1 MRQKPSGN
9 FFDEYTRGFDRTEF
23 QRLFTRDTA
32 DAYRYFSR
40 GLDLNALASAPW
52 YKRWPTHAKLFF
64 IAFAMRLSP
73 ARRVLYAFAVV
84 SAVFGLFD
92 LFDGF
97 GRVGIFLFPLTL
109 NLYLPQWVEG
119 TSWMILAFLSIHLL
133 VLMEVAD
140 RLSLKSDLEI
150 ARDIQIAM
158 LPRGAQQAGDTRV
171 FGFTRPA
178 NTVGGDFYDILPT
191 ADGRLMVAVGDV
203 AGKGSPAALL
213 MALLLAMLRTLV
225 DEGLESARLIARLN
239 VQICR
244 HSPGSRFITFFYGL
258 YDPKTGALE
267 YVNAGHLPP
276 MLRRA
281 SGAIERLEGG
291 GMALGMFDHATYVA
305 GHVTIENGEALV
317 LYTDGITEAENRFG
331 RAFEDSGLEAIL
343 ATRATDADPE
353 SLTRAI
359 ITSVEAHAGDI
370 RLADD
375 LTVAVLARGTGVFS
389 AETAESG
396 TGLS

>member
-1 MRQKPSGN
+1 MKARFRTPRN

-40 GLDLNALASAPW
+40 GLDLKTLAQEPW
-52 YKRWPTHAKLFF
+52 YRRWPTHAKLFF

-73 ARRVLYAFAVV
+73 GRRVLYGFAVV
-84 SAVFGLFD
+84 AFVFGMVN

-97 GRVGIFLFPLTL
+97 GPHNVLLFPMTL
-109 NLYLPQWVEG
+109 RLYLPQWVEG
-119 TSWMILAFLSIHLL
+119 TAWMVLAFLSIHLL

-158 LPRGAQQAGDTRV
+158 LPRGMKEAGNARV
-171 FGFTRPA
+171 FGTTRPA
-178 NTVGGDFYDILPT
+178 NTVGGDFYDILPL
-191 ADGRLMVAVGDV
+191 ADGRLMIAVGDV

-225 DEGLESARLIARLN
+225 DEGLGAVRLILRLN

-244 HSPGSRFITFFYGL
+244 HSPGSRFITFFYGI
-258 YDPKTGALE
+258 YNPADGSLE

-276 MLRRA
+276 MVRRT
-281 SGAIERLEGG
+281 SGAIDRLDRG
-291 GMALGMFDHATYVA
+291 GMALGMFEHATYET
-305 GHVTIENGEALV
+305 GHVIVGPGEVLV
-317 LYTDGITEAENRFG
+317 LYTDGITEAENAKG
-331 RAFEDSGLEAIL
+331 QAFEDSGLESVL
-343 ATRATDADPE
+343 FFQLSTSDPE
-353 SLTRAI
+353 SLARAV
-359 ITSVEAHAGDI
+359 ITAVEAHAGDV
-370 RLADD
+370 RLGDD
-375 LTVAVLARGTGVFS
+375 LTVAILSRGDST
-389 AETAESG
+389 
-396 TGLS
+396 

>member
-1 MRQKPSGN
+1 MASKDRPRS

-32 DAYRYFSR
+32 DAYHYFSR
-40 GLDLNALASAPW
+40 GIDLNALAAAPW
-52 YKRWPTHAKLFF
+52 YKRWPTHARLFL

-73 ARRVLYAFAVV
+73 GRRVLYGFAVV
-84 SAVFGLFD
+84 AVLFGLLD

-97 GRVGIFLFPLTL
+97 GVVRVLLWPFTL
-109 NLYLPQWVEG
+109 HFWLPQWVEG
-119 TSWMILAFLSIHLL
+119 TSWMLLAFLAVHLL

-158 LPRGAQQAGDTRV
+158 LPKGEHSSADARV
-171 FGFTRPA
+171 FGTTRPA
-178 NTVGGDFYDILPT
+178 NTVGGDFYDVLPL
-191 ADGRLMVAVGDV
+191 ADGRLMIAIGDV

-225 DEGLESARLIARLN
+225 DEGLDAVRLITRLN

-258 YDPKTGALE
+258 YDPATGALE

-276 MLRRA
+276 LVRRA
-281 SGAIERLEGG
+281 DGHIDRLDGG
-291 GMALGMFDHATYVA
+291 GMALGMFEAATFESRR
-305 GHVTIENGEALV
+305 VTITPGDV
-317 LYTDGITEAENRFG
+317 VVMYTDGITEAENRSG
-331 RAFEDSGLEAIL
+331 RAFEDAGLEAIL
-343 ATRATDADPE
+343 AQRQHEENPE
-353 SLTRAI
+353 TLSRAI
-359 ITSVEAHAGDI
+359 ISAVEAHAGDV

-375 LTVAVLARGTGVFS
+375 LTVAILARQRG
-389 AETAESG
+389 
-396 TGLS
+396 

>member
-1 MRQKPSGN
+1 MARKDRPQS

-32 DAYRYFSR
+32 DAYHYFSR
-40 GLDLNALASAPW
+40 GIDLAALAAAPW
-52 YKRWPTHAKLFF
+52 YKRWPTHARLFL

-73 ARRVLYAFAVV
+73 GRRVLYGFAVV
-84 SAVFGLFD
+84 ALLFGLLD

-97 GRVGIFLFPLTL
+97 GSIRLMLWPFTMYLW
-109 NLYLPQWVEG
+109 LPQWVEG
-119 TSWMILAFLSIHLL
+119 TSWMVLGFLAIHLL

-158 LPRGAQQAGDTRV
+158 LPRGEHTIGDARV
-171 FGFTRPA
+171 FGTTRPA
-178 NTVGGDFYDILPT
+178 NTVGGDFYDMLPR
-191 ADGRLMVAVGDV
+191 ADGRMMIAVGDV

-225 DEGLESARLIARLN
+225 DEGLDAVRLITRLN

-258 YDPKTGALE
+258 YDPSTGALE

-276 MLRRA
+276 LLRR
-281 SGAIERLEGG
+281 GDGTITRLDGG
-291 GMALGMFDHATYVA
+291 GMALGMLTMRPMSRAASSSHPATPWCSTPTASPRPRTARV
-305 GHVTIENGEALV
+305 VPSRI
-317 LYTDGITEAENRFG
+317 
-331 RAFEDSGLEAIL
+331 RAWKQSW
-343 ATRATDADPE
+343 
-353 SLTRAI
+353 LT
-359 ITSVEAHAGDI
+359 T
-370 RLADD
+370 
-375 LTVAVLARGTGVFS
+375 
-389 AETAESG
+389 
-396 TGLS
+396 

>member
-1 MRQKPSGN
+1 MKPQDRSKN

-32 DAYRYFSR
+32 DAYHYFSR
-40 GLDLNALASAPW
+40 GIDLAALATAPW
-52 YKRWPTHAKLFF
+52 YKRWPTHARLFL

-73 ARRVLYAFAVV
+73 GRRVLYGFAVV
-84 SAVFGLFD
+84 SVLFGLLD

-97 GRVGIFLFPLTL
+97 GGMRVLLWPFTL
-109 NLYLPQWVEG
+109 ELWVPQWVEG
-119 TSWMILAFLSIHLL
+119 TSWMVLAFLAIHLL

-158 LPRGAQQAGDTRV
+158 LPKGEHSSGDARV
-171 FGFTRPA
+171 FGTTRPA
-178 NTVGGDFYDILPT
+178 NTVGGDFYDVLPL
-191 ADGRLMVAVGDV
+191 ADGRLMIAVGDV

-225 DEGLESARLIARLN
+225 DEGLDAVRLITRLN

-258 YDPKTGALE
+258 YDPATGALE

-276 MLRRA
+276 LVRRVD
-281 SGAIERLEGG
+281 GTMDRLDGG
-291 GMALGMFDHATYVA
+291 GMALGMFENATFESRR
-305 GHVTIENGEALV
+305 VTIAPGDTV
-317 LYTDGITEAENRFG
+317 VMYTDGITEAENRSG

-343 ATRATDADPE
+343 VHQKDEHDPE
-353 SLTRAI
+353 VLARAVI
-359 ITSVEAHAGDI
+359 SAVEAHAGDV

-375 LTVAVLARGTGVFS
+375 LTVAVLARLGG
-389 AETAESG
+389 
-396 TGLS
+396 

>member
-1 MRQKPSGN
+1 MKSRDRSKG

-32 DAYRYFSR
+32 DAYHYFSR
-40 GLDLNALASAPW
+40 GIDLAALAAAPW
-52 YKRWPTHAKLFF
+52 YRRWPTHARLFL

-73 ARRVLYAFAVV
+73 GRRVLYGFAVV
-84 SAVFGLFD
+84 SVLFGLLD

-97 GRVGIFLFPLTL
+97 GGIRILLWPFTL
-109 NLYLPQWVEG
+109 QVWVPQWVEG
-119 TSWMILAFLSIHLL
+119 TSWMVLAFLAIHLL

-158 LPRGAQQAGDTRV
+158 LPRGEHSLGDARV
-171 FGFTRPA
+171 FGTTRPA
-178 NTVGGDFYDILPT
+178 NTVGGDFYDVLPL
-191 ADGRLMVAVGDV
+191 ADGRLMIAVGDV

-225 DEGLESARLIARLN
+225 DEGLDSVRLTTRLN

-258 YDPKTGALE
+258 YDPATGALE

-276 MLRRA
+276 LVRRVN
-281 SGAIERLEGG
+281 GTMDRLDGG
-291 GMALGMFDHATYVA
+291 GMALGMFENATFESRR
-305 GHVTIENGEALV
+305 VTIAPGDTV
-317 LYTDGITEAENRFG
+317 VMYTDGITEAENRSG

-343 ATRATDADPE
+343 ASRKDEHDPE
-353 SLTRAI
+353 QLARAVI
-359 ITSVEAHAGDI
+359 AAVEAHAGDM

-375 LTVAVLARGTGVFS
+375 LTVAVLARLGG
-389 AETAESG
+389 
-396 TGLS
+396 

>member
-1 MRQKPSGN
+1 MARKDRPQS

-32 DAYRYFSR
+32 DAYHYFSR
-40 GLDLNALASAPW
+40 GIDLAALAAAPW
-52 YKRWPTHAKLFF
+52 YKRWPTHARLFL

-73 ARRVLYAFAVV
+73 GRRVLYGFAVV
-84 SAVFGLFD
+84 ALLFGLLD

-97 GRVGIFLFPLTL
+97 GSTRLMLWPFTMYLW
-109 NLYLPQWVEG
+109 LPQWVEG
-119 TSWMILAFLSIHLL
+119 TSWMVLGFLAIHLL

-158 LPRGAQQAGDTRV
+158 LPRGEHTIGDARV
-171 FGFTRPA
+171 FGTTRPA
-178 NTVGGDFYDILPT
+178 NTVGGDFYDMLPR
-191 ADGRLMVAVGDV
+191 ADGRMMIAVGDV

-225 DEGLESARLIARLN
+225 DEGLDAVRLITRLN

-258 YDPKTGALE
+258 YDPSTGALE

-276 MLRRA
+276 LLRR
-281 SGAIERLEGG
+281 GDGTITRLDGG
-291 GMALGMFDHATYVA
+291 GMALGMFDHATYESRRIVIA
-305 GHVTIENGEALV
+305 PGDTLV
-317 LYTDGITEAENRFG
+317 LYTDGITEAENRTG
-331 RAFEDSGLEAIL
+331 RAFEDSGLETIL
-343 ATRATDADPE
+343 AHHVTERDPE
-353 SLTRAI
+353 ALSRAI
-359 ITSVEAHAGDI
+359 ISAVEAHAGDV

-375 LTVAVLARGTGVFS
+375 LTVAVLTRADG
-389 AETAESG
+389 
-396 TGLS
+396 

>member
-1 MRQKPSGN
+1 MAEQPDPLKR

-40 GLDLNALASAPW
+40 GLDLNALANAPW
-52 YKRWPTHAKLFF
+52 YRRWPLHARLF
-64 IAFAMRLSP
+64 IRAFAMRLSP
-73 ARRVLYAFAVV
+73 GRRVLYAFAMI
-84 SAVFGLFD
+84 AAAIGLVE

-97 GRVGIFLFPLTL
+97 DTVSIFLFPFTL
-109 NLYLPQWVEG
+109 RLWLPTWVEG
-119 TSWMILAFLSIHLL
+119 TSWVVLAFLAIHLL

-150 ARDIQIAM
+150 ARDIQLAM
-158 LPRGAQQAGDTRV
+158 LPFGLKEVGGARV
-171 FGFTRPA
+171 FGTTRPA
-178 NTVGGDFYDILPT
+178 NTVGGDFYDILPLE
-191 ADGRLMVAVGDV
+191 DGRLLVALGDV

-225 DEGLESARLIARLN
+225 GEGLESTRLIARLN

-258 YDPKTGALE
+258 YDPRDGSLE

-276 MLRRA
+276 MIRRTT
-281 SGAIERLEGG
+281 GQIDRLEGG
-291 GMALGMFDHATYVA
+291 GMALGMFESATYES
-305 GHVTIENGEALV
+305 GHAIIGPGDALV
-317 LYTDGITEAENRFG
+317 LYTDGISEAEDKTG
-331 RAFEDSGLEAIL
+331 RAFEDSGLEAVL
-343 ATRATDADPE
+343 TSRQSETDPE
-353 SLTRAI
+353 VLARAVI
-359 ITSVEAHAGDI
+359 SAVEAHAGDL

-375 LTVAVLARGTGVFS
+375 LTVAI
-389 AETAESG
+389 
-396 TGLS
+396 LSRT